1 LLKYVNK
8 MFVKLLCCI
17 FVLNNN
23 KMQKY
28 EVIIDD
34 HEDENGLFYV
44 YNNETKKIVSK
55 CYKYSR
61 YACNLQD
68 KLELGY

>member
-1 LLKYVNK
+1 MFINIIIPYICVNK
-8 MFVKLLCCI
+8 
-17 FVLNNN
+17 N

-28 EVIIDD
+28 EVILEN

-55 CYKYSR
+55 GYKYSR
-61 YACNLQD
+61 YACNLQG
-68 KLELGY
+68 KLELEL

>member
-1 LLKYVNK
+1 MLKYVNK

-55 CYKYSR
+55 GYKYSR

>member
-1 LLKYVNK
+1 LYQQNK
-8 MFVKLLCCI
+8 TT
-17 FVLNNN
+17 
-23 KMQKY
+23 MQVF
-28 EVIIDD
+28 EVIIEN

-55 CYKYSR
+55 GYKYSR
-61 YACNLQD
+61 YAFNLQC